1 MNIRTN
7 ELPSAD
13 GRGVAAMNLAEIPK
27 AGSFDVVVVGGGTG
41 GAPAAIVAGQEG
53 LKTAVIEPQ
62 GFLGGIGT
70 GGGIHMYYHG
80 IQTGVQIAIDARTDQ
95 WTDRI
100 GGKASGFH
108 PEAKKLALQ
117 GTGGR
122 GGCRVFLSQFL
133 RRSGARWKPDSR
145 SGCGRTEWSV
155 LAGSESSDR
164 LHRRRG
170 CCRGRGRAI
179 YFWARR

>member
-13 GRGVAAMNLAEIPK
+13 GRGVAAMSIADIPK

-53 LKTAVIEPQ
+53 LSTAVIEPQ
-62 GFLGGIGT
+62 GFLGGIGV

-80 IQTGVQIAIDARTDQ
+80 IQTGIQCVIDKRTAA
-95 WTDRI
+95 WNARI

-108 PEAKKLALQ
+108 PESKKLALQ
-117 GTGGR
+117 
-122 GGCRVFLSQFL
+122 
-133 RRSGARWKPDSR
+133 
-145 SGCGRTEWSV
+145 E
-155 LAGSESSDR
+155 LADE
-164 LHRRRG
+164 
-170 CCRGRGRAI
+170 
-179 YFWARR
+179 